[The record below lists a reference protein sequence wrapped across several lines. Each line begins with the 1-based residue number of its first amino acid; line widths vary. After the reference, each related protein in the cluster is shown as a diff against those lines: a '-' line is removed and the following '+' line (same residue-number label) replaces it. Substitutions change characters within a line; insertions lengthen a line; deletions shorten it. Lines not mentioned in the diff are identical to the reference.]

1 MLIPL
6 LLLSGPPGVGKT
18 TIAWKV
24 FDQAVASGMRPA
36 LIDIDL
42 LGAYWPA
49 PDDDPYNDRL
59 KAANITAVW
68 ENFAAAGAQ
77 GLIAAGVV
85 GTPAIRDLY
94 AGAVPHSSC
103 TLCRLQAS
111 NDELASRIVRRG
123 RETDTEVDRLTR
135 RSHELARQLELGDFA
150 DLIVSTSGRD
160 PNQVAKLIREL
171 LNGLPTT

>member
-1 MLIPL
+1 
-6 LLLSGPPGVGKT
+6 
-18 TIAWKV
+18 
-24 FDQAVASGMRPA
+24 MRPA

-160 PNQVAKLIREL
+160 PNQVAKGIREL
-171 LNGLPTT
+171 LNGWPTT